1 MEFSPFS
8 HFNWL
13 LELPLGVAVTIESE
27 SGLIADTQ
35 IDNGFLLVR
44 GGHAEGSD
52 RQVSSPDGALLWGLW
67 NLEMDVV

>member
-27 SGLIADTQ
+27 SGLIADVQ
-35 IDNGFLLVR
+35 IDNGFLLVLGATPKVAIDR
-44 GGHAEGSD
+44 STAQMGRCYGGYGT
-52 RQVSSPDGALLWGLW
+52 
-67 NLEMDVV
+67 

>member
-27 SGLIADTQ
+27 SGLIADV
-35 IDNGFLLVR
+35 LL
-44 GGHAEGSD
+44 EF
-52 RQVSSPDGALLWGLW
+52 
-67 NLEMDVV
+67 

>member
-27 SGLIADTQ
+27 SGLIADVQ
-35 IDNGFLLVR
+35 IDNGFLLVL
-44 GGHAEGSD
+44 GATPKAAID
-52 RQVSSPDGALLWGLW
+52 R
-67 NLEMDVV
+67 